1 MITMGIT
8 ISFAG
13 SPKIKA
19 ARTAPSSPSSV
30 PAGSKKDTI
39 CCRTLTE
46 PIFTFASSQIKRPAG
61 AATAAARAR
70 TNSVRSKTERT
81 ITLPTCGTARFS
93 SALSVD
99 DFVKKSQFTYYTA
112 DALRA
117 VSGKIAA
124 FAMQEG
130 LQAHAKS
137 VTIRFEEDA
146 T

>member
-1 MITMGIT
+1 M
-8 ISFAG
+8 
-13 SPKIKA
+13 
-19 ARTAPSSPSSV
+19 
-30 PAGSKKDTI
+30 
-39 CCRTLTE
+39 
-46 PIFTFASSQIKRPAG
+46 
-61 AATAAARAR
+61 
-70 TNSVRSKTERT
+70 
-81 ITLPTCGTARFS
+81 
-93 SALSVD
+93 D

-146 T
+146 Q